1 MSALAFS
8 LNIENA
14 ARMHDAV
21 QCLAKFSDV
30 VSLEARS
37 NHALLS
43 VFKGRLGDR
52 RDNDTA
58 IERWRISANV
68 LRSFLEYFGANTEQL
83 AISAEDGR
91 VAFTSY
97 TEKIMNGKEILKHPL
112 ETSIAIDT
120 LDFEEFSVVEKML
133 VAISVKDFRAIVLH
147 AETLKTSVQAE
158 YSFPT
163 RPMQILYQ
171 EHGLQCEFTLATIGN
186 HRGSSVTPVPMS
198 IRNSPAIPTE
208 ARPLRPAS
216 VQPTQTTSSRVNDDR
231 SREAMPPPSQPA
243 SRSFPQAPS
252 IQPVPG
258 NFQRESLSQ
267 RSSRP
272 SPPPPKA
279 SLDPESLFL
288 PAGDD
293 DQQWD
298 ETNYDGNEDVLGWD
312 ASANQT
318 NAVKETSTFRKPPSA
333 FEDSIRRDPLPVWP
347 DDAEER
353 IAPTQRLSE
362 IETLFS
368 Q

>member
-1 MSALAFS
+1 MVCRHGVTKTYKLTYESVKVEHALF
-8 LNIENA
+8 NHNA
-14 ARMHDAV
+14 A
-21 QCLAKFSDV
+21 
-30 VSLEARS
+30 
-37 NHALLS
+37 N
-43 VFKGRLGDR
+43 
-52 RDNDTA
+52 N
-58 IERWRISANV
+58 RWRISANV

-120 LDFEEFSVVEKML
+120 LDFEEFSVEEKML

-147 AETLKTSVQAE
+147 AETLKTSVQAQ

-171 EHGLQCEFTLATIGN
+171 EHGLQSPI
-186 HRGSSVTPVPMS
+186 S

-208 ARPLRPAS
+208 AQPSRPAF
-216 VQPTQTTSSRVNDDR
+216 VQPIQTTSNRALDDW

-252 IQPVPG
+252 IQTVPG
-258 NFQRESLSQ
+258 SFQRESLSQ

-298 ETNYDGNEDVLGWD
+298 ETNYDDDEDVLGWD
-312 ASANQT
+312 ASANQ
-318 NAVKETSTFRKPPSA
+318 ETPTLRKPPSA
-333 FEDSIRRDPLPVWP
+333 FEDSIRRDQLPVWP